1 MMSVFAIFLLELFAY
16 RIGVE
21 MFEKMGI
28 ELHDTHGPG
37 TAHVSAANVYYGAMK
52 ADVNAKGSGT
62 SA

>member
-1 MMSVFAIFLLELFAY
+1 MPAGTFQANFSYAAMMSVFAIFLLELFAY

-37 TAHVSAANVYYGAMK
+37 TAHVSAV
-52 ADVNAKGSGT
+52 
-62 SA
+62 

>member
-37 TAHVSAANVYYGAMK
+37 TAHVSAAEP
-52 ADVNAKGSGT
+52 
-62 SA
+62 